1 MGFEWN
7 EFEMSSFIINMA
19 NKIVERKVKT
29 FLKKQFQYS

>member
-7 EFEMSSFIINMA
+7 EFEMSSLIINMA
-19 NKIVERKVKT
+19 DKMVEREVKI

>member
-7 EFEMSSFIINMA
+7 KFEMSSLIINMA
-19 NKIVERKVKT
+19 NKIVEREVKI